1 MADVDAD
8 TTMAVRELFSALMFA
23 VAVAL
28 VPAGVTTTLT
38 VAHTHDVYL
47 PIVVAGLIGG
57 YPLAIWY
64 RSVRK
69 IGLAKAMALNIT
81 YAMWG
86 VLFAAAL
93 HRATP
98 GMLAVAGSAIVT
110 IGATTTI
117 MADRRQLARGHFS

>member
-8 TTMAVRELFSALMFA
+8 TTMAGREFSPARFFA

-57 YPLAIWY
+57 YSFAIWY
-64 RSVRK
+64 RSIRK
-69 IGLAKAMALNIT
+69 IGVAKGMALNIT

-86 VLFAAAL
+86 ALFAAAL
-93 HRATP
+93 HHATP
-98 GMLAVAGSAIVT
+98 NMLAVAGAV
-110 IGATTTI
+110 
-117 MADRRQLARGHFS
+117 